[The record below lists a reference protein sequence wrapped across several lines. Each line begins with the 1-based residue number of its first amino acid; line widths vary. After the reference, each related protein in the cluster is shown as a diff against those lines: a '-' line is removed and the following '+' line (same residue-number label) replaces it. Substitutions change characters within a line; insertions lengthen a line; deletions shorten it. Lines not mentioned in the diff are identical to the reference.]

1 MSVRSGRPLLLVVIA
16 PFIALF
22 GVWFVRRE
30 LAHPDPVLQ
39 PRFFAH
45 RAFAAVNVGISCQ
58 NLAMYVTLLAVPII
72 LERQPGGPGPGVV
85 LGSLTLVSVVVSPLG
100 GRSADRLGRG
110 APAVSGL
117 SLSALAS
124 IPFAVAADDIPV
136 GLLIGCL
143 AISGLGLGLSSA
155 AMQTTSL
162 ESVSPED
169 SGVASGVYSTSRYL
183 GSILGSSI
191 LAAAGDPAGEAIF
204 VMVFVS
210 AVLAAVA
217 VTRIPRHVT
226 PVGEEGTS
234 TSIRPPAMR
243 TG

>member
-1 MSVRSGRPLLLVVIA
+1 
-16 PFIALF
+16 
-22 GVWFVRRE
+22 
-30 LAHPDPVLQ
+30 
-39 PRFFAH
+39 
-45 RAFAAVNVGISCQ
+45 VNVGISCQ

-72 LERQPGGPGPGVV
+72 LERQPGGLGPGVV

-100 GRSADRLGRG
+100 GRLADRLGRRT
-110 APAVSGL
+110 PAVIGL
-117 SLSALAS
+117 SLSALTS
-124 IPFAVAADDIPV
+124 IPFAVAADDIPI

-191 LAAAGDPAGEAIF
+191 LAAAADPAGRPIF
-204 VMVFVS
+204 FMVVVAAFG
-210 AVLAAVA
+210 AVAAVS
-217 VTRIPRHVT
+217 RIPRQ
-226 PVGEEGTS
+226 
-234 TSIRPPAMR
+234 
-243 TG
+243 